1 MATRYRLPD
10 GIRDGEIEAE
20 EVWGGC
26 AGGRPEYQLAGGF
39 TLLAPAGQPL
49 ERVTPPPPEEPPNFA
64 VVRVGTR
71 AYIRDDLPAANHLN
85 WYGPEG
91 RKSWDELC
99 GMANRFTGFP
109 PVLLIP
115 DPFAEPVALPW
126 SAATEPI
133 SSLRPTLYV
142 EAAVLP
148 GVHITARPFGD
159 GQWQLSPAV
168 ARDMARALWAAADA
182 AEKEQ
187 S

>member
-20 EVWGGC
+20 EIWGGS
-26 AGGRPEYQLAGGF
+26 GGRPEYRLAGGF

-49 ERVTPPPPEEPPNFA
+49 ERVRPPLPDEPPVGA
-64 VVRVGTR
+64 VVLDSDNRAWQHTMGHRGDWESTYDDMGDDWRGLNDGAGPLTR
-71 AYIRDDLPAANHLN
+71 LVPDL
-85 WYGPEG
+85 
-91 RKSWDELC
+91 
-99 GMANRFTGFP
+99 
-109 PVLLIP
+109 
-115 DPFAEPVALPW
+115 FAEPVALPW

-168 ARDMARALWAAADA
+168 ARDMARALWTAADA